1 MPIRDNIRTVLERI
15 ETARF
20 RTGTTGPIT
29 LVAVSKTR
37 PSGDIAE
44 AVSEGL
50 THIGENR
57 VQEAEKKFAEIP
69 DVRFIR
75 HLLGHLQENKANKA
89 AAVFDWI
96 QSLDDLDT
104 ARKLDRRAGELGKK
118 LDVLIEVKTS
128 DEATKTGIAPETAAD
143 FTGAVLE
150 MANLSPRGYMTIAP
164 FTDNEKQVRG
174 AFALLYHTAEKM
186 RSEYRGAALDV
197 LSMGMTDDFEWAIAE
212 GSNMVRLGR
221 IIFGERNYD
230 KTEE

>member
-1 MPIRDNIRTVLERI
+1 MSVRDNIRAVLDRI
-15 ETARF
+15 ETARS
-20 RTGTTGPIT
+20 RAGITWPVT

-37 PSGDIAE
+37 PSGDIVE
-44 AVSEGL
+44 AVDAGL
-50 THIGENR
+50 SHIGENR

-96 QSLDDLDT
+96 QSLDEADT

-118 LDVLIEVKTS
+118 IEVLIEVKTS
-128 DEATKTGIAPETAAD
+128 GESTKTGIAPESAED

-150 MANLSPRGYMTIAP
+150 MKNLSVRGFMTLAP
-164 FTDNEKQVRG
+164 FTDNEKQVRK
-174 AFALLYHTAEKM
+174 AFALLYRTAEQTRAM
-186 RSEYRGAALDV
+186 YRDAPLDV

-212 GSNMVRLGR
+212 GSTMVRLGR

>member
-1 MPIRDNIRTVLERI
+1 MSVRDNIRSVLERI
-15 ETARF
+15 DNARN
-20 RTGTTGPIT
+20 RAGINWPVT

-37 PSGDIAE
+37 PSGDIVE
-44 AVSEGL
+44 AVDAGIS
-50 THIGENR
+50 HIGENR

-69 DVRFIR
+69 DVRYAR

-96 QSLDDLDT
+96 QSLDDTDT

-118 LDVLIEVKTS
+118 LEALIEVKTS
-128 DEATKTGIAPETAAD
+128 DEAAKTGIAPESAED

-150 MANLSPRGYMTIAP
+150 MKNLSVRGFMTIAP
-164 FTDNEKQVRG
+164 FTDNEKQVRK
-174 AFALLYHTAEKM
+174 AFALLYHTAELT
-186 RSEYRGAALDV
+186 RAVYRDAALDV

-212 GSNMVRLGR
+212 GSTMVRLGR